1 MNLSA
6 FKRKTTDLITFRSLP
21 PSEGFTSTYINAG
34 DLENEGVEL
43 GLTADVIRNYDGFNL
58 DFGLTFYA
66 DVAVITRLPDG
77 VDNITIGGQAITAD
91 ARNGAVVGQPYGVF
105 LRLYC

>member
-58 DFGLTFYA
+58 EHIL
-66 DVAVITRLPDG
+66 
-77 VDNITIGGQAITAD
+77 
-91 ARNGAVVGQPYGVF
+91 
-105 LRLYC
+105 C